1 MTSRLFVVRR
11 LGCVLGATELLA
23 VPASAAVSIHIVR
36 LTASYSLTLSVG
48 PKETMYTAAEVKA
61 KHPTSGEVM
70 LDDSMAMGGMSMG
83 AGNRHLEVQVKSRN
97 TNRVLSLMPS
107 ITLTDTSAMSG
118 MAMADKLHVMA
129 MYGVAEGMSDLHYG
143 NNVKLTA
150 GHMYKVVATVKGERA
165 SFTFRA

>member
-11 LGCVLGATELLA
+11 LGCVLGATVLLA

-36 LTASYSLTLSVG
+36 LTATYSLTLSVG
-48 PKETMYTAAEVKA
+48 SKETMYTAAEVKA

-150 GHMYKVVATVKGERA
+150 GHMYKVVVTVKGERA

>member
-1 MTSRLFVVRR
+1 VSRAW
-11 LGCVLGATELLA
+11 CVLGAALLLA
-23 VPASAAVSIHIVR
+23 VPASAAGDVHVLR
-36 LTASYSLTLSVG
+36 TTASYHLMLSVG

-70 LDDSMAMGGMSMG
+70 LDDGMSMGGMAMG
-83 AGNRHLEVQVKSRN
+83 AGNRHLEVQVKSRT

-107 ITLTDTSAMSG
+107 SIMLTDTSAMSG
-118 MAMADKLHVMA
+118 MAMGDKVHVMA
-129 MYGVAEGMSDLHYG
+129 MYGIGQGMSDLHYG

-150 GHMYKVVATVKGERA
+150 GHKYKVTATVKGEKA

>member
-11 LGCVLGATELLA
+11 LGCVLGATVLLA

-150 GHMYKVVATVKGERA
+150 GHMYKVVVTVKGERA

>member
-11 LGCVLGATELLA
+11 LGCVLGATVLLA

-48 PKETMYTAAEVKA
+48 SKETMYTAAEVKA

-150 GHMYKVVATVKGERA
+150 GHMYKVVVTVKGERA